1 MKMTEVSTTGPSKS
15 SWTCASGFKASYRVV
30 PVELLEP
37 HLNPI
42 DGTLKDFH
50 FPVRSS
56 GFSFGFHSR
65 RTRANPRVHLDI
77 LYARTD
83 TGDKSKVPPRSHK
96 ESLSELKDPCV
107 RDQGLLCEQRP
118 KQEEGDPRGCPV
130 TKQTAAGLGST
141 DKVLYPHDVVWTR
154 NLPSMSSLNESVSA
168 GLSWLEFCSPEV
180 ASRWNKSKLRDPG
193 YNETETTEGNGSP
206 TSDVK

>member
-1 MKMTEVSTTGPSKS
+1 MTEVSTTGPSKS

-42 DGTLKDFH
+42 DERG
-50 FPVRSS
+50 
-56 GFSFGFHSR
+56 G
-65 RTRANPRVHLDI
+65 
-77 LYARTD
+77 
-83 TGDKSKVPPRSHK
+83 
-96 ESLSELKDPCV
+96 SERLPSYKADSC
-107 RDQGLLCEQRP
+107 R
-118 KQEEGDPRGCPV
+118 
-130 TKQTAAGLGST
+130 LGST

-180 ASRWNKSKLRDPG
+180 ASR
-193 YNETETTEGNGSP
+193 
-206 TSDVK
+206 

>member
-1 MKMTEVSTTGPSKS
+1 MTEVSTTGPSKS

-50 FPVRSS
+50 FP
-56 GFSFGFHSR
+56 
-65 RTRANPRVHLDI
+65 
-77 LYARTD
+77 
-83 TGDKSKVPPRSHK
+83 
-96 ESLSELKDPCV
+96 
-107 RDQGLLCEQRP
+107 CEQRP

-154 NLPSMSSLNESVSA
+154 NLPSMSSLNEA
-168 GLSWLEFCSPEV
+168 FRRG
-180 ASRWNKSKLRDPG
+180 
-193 YNETETTEGNGSP
+193 
-206 TSDVK
+206 